1 MKNTLFAVKFLN
13 TASKVVDYC
22 RDQPVLREVTQSR
35 FLKAKTMW
43 RTYHHVTKELVE
55 AGSRAKHARREVER
69 LVGISQFL
77 FKMKKLKSLIN

>member
-43 RTYHHVTKELVE
+43 RTYHHVTKDLVE